1 MQANKILTPFQK
13 FTRIEIF
20 TGILLMRNAIIALIW
35 ANLSFTDCYFSLW
48 NSKGGSVLQVLS
60 FTNLYYIGLMIC

>member
-1 MQANKILTPFQK
+1 
-13 FTRIEIF
+13 
-20 TGILLMRNAIIALIW
+20 MRNAIIALIW

-60 FTNLYYIGLMIC
+60 FTNLYLHWINDLLIAILLFCNQPRNKA